1 MTIKELIAKALKGE
15 TLTDDERKQMETY
28 DPDAASKSA
37 IDAAA
42 AAARRK
48 AEEELNKA
56 QASLKEAVEKASALE
71 AKVTQ
76 YEKALGDNQ
85 KAGNAEL
92 DAMRKTVEALKK
104 RADDADA
111 KAAKLE
117 KDQRINAI
125 IAKAGF
131 KYAEGVDGAAIN
143 GILHGKLAA
152 LDDAGLKDIEE
163 ASSPFES
170 ALHGAL
176 FKAHRES
183 WKGAL
188 LDESGRGT
196 GNPLTGT
203 TGGGYDGRNPWKK
216 GDTWNRTRQMEL
228 LKSDPALATK
238 LQNEAG
244 YTPPSF

>member
-1 MTIKELIAKALKGE
+1 MARKVPHTYVIIAALLLLSAVLTWLLPGGE
-15 TLTDDERKQMETY
+15 YVTAEDGTVDFDGVIAEFRRQWRNYERGE
-28 DPDAASKSA
+28 
-37 IDAAA
+37 
-42 AAARRK
+42 RG
-48 AEEELNKA
+48 
-56 QASLKEAVEKASALE
+56 LKERRE
-71 AKVTQ
+71 
-76 YEKALGDNQ
+76 
-85 KAGNAEL
+85 AEL
-92 DAMRKTVEALKK
+92 EAMRKTVDALKK

-111 KAAKLE
+111 KAARLE